1 MGPGRY
7 FAASLPLLF
16 FHLHYLS
23 TVYTLSFPFSF
34 NTPTRWWGSS
44 AFGNPKRAAGASSVC
59 PDSHA
64 RAVAD
69 RAGAA
74 GSTLGTATSARWAAE
89 AFSLFLSEVF
99 SYKFYYRFFSKKL
112 QILIL
117 NFCLPNIFLFQ
128 TFSKTF
134 FHNFITNVC
143 HKLFGIF
150 FAFQN
155 FLVKFSFFLLIH
167 SKNFVPKK
175 FHKFF
180 ILSNFLLFKIFLS
193 KFSFSLFPFID
204 PFQELCSEKNFTN
217 FLSYQFFCQICYILQ
232 LVYIFYFFLGI

>member
-89 AFSLFLSEVF
+89 AFSLFCQKFFLINFIKDF
-99 SYKFYYRFFSKKL
+99 SQKKL

-155 FLVKFSFFLLIH
+155 FLVKFSFFLFILLIH
-167 SKNFVPKK
+167 SKNLVPN
-175 FHKFF
+175 
-180 ILSNFLLFKIFLS
+180 ILSNFLLFKIFFFP
-193 KFSFSLFPFID
+193 FSF
-204 PFQELCSEKNFTN
+204 
-217 FLSYQFFCQICYILQ
+217 Y
-232 LVYIFYFFLGI
+232 

>member
-1 MGPGRY
+1 MTSAESLTVERPRTRPAVIISTACFLVGPGRY

-89 AFSLFLSEVF
+89 AFSLFLSEIF
-99 SYKFYYRFFSKKL
+99 SYKFSYRFFSKK
-112 QILIL
+112 
-117 NFCLPNIFLFQ
+117 NY
-128 TFSKTF
+128 
-134 FHNFITNVC
+134 
-143 HKLFGIF
+143 
-150 FAFQN
+150 
-155 FLVKFSFFLLIH
+155 KF
-167 SKNFVPKK
+167 
-175 FHKFF
+175 
-180 ILSNFLLFKIFLS
+180 
-193 KFSFSLFPFID
+193 
-204 PFQELCSEKNFTN
+204 
-217 FLSYQFFCQICYILQ
+217 
-232 LVYIFYFFLGI
+232 